1 MKRQKYPLIVLW
13 GRKLGSD
20 PDYIKAEI
28 RRATERNAQR
38 NCHAAPEDGETYLCE
53 RESFQ
58 MLKLY
63 NGDGDIVPKEDMDE
77 VEALM
82 DAGQAL
88 VDAGNEQEADKRMI
102 QRLKDEPN
110 YYQNYD

>member
-1 MKRQKYPLIVLW
+1 MRRQKYPLIVLW

-20 PDYIKAEI
+20 PEYIKAEI

-82 DAGQAL
+82 DAGEAL
-88 VDAGNEQEADKRMI
+88 VDAWVDQEEAKKI
-102 QRLKDEPN
+102 TKRLKEEPN
-110 YYQNYD
+110 YYENYN